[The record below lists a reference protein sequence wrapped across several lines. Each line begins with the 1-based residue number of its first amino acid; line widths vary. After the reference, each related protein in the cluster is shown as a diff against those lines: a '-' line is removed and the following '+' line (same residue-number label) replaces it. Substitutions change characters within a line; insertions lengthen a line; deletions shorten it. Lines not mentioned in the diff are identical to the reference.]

1 MSYEEILYDVSD
13 HVATIT
19 LNCPER
25 MNSFSDTLLTEWADA
40 ITKSAHDEA
49 VRAVIITGTGR
60 AFCAGA
66 NLKARAEQ
74 DKVLRTDATAAERRN
89 GLRFTVHQVARAL
102 HLLDKPYIGAING
115 AAVGAGMDM
124 ASMTDIRIA
133 SDQARFSM
141 SYVNVGLI
149 PVTAAHGSFPD
160 SWGCKRRSNCFGRG
174 SSSVRRRRWRSATC

>member
-1 MSYEEILYDVSD
+1 MSYEEILYDVIA

-60 AFCAGA
+60 AFCSRCPASSRRCAWRPTPSSHGRRQGRPLHEPLPGRPA
-66 NLKARAEQ
+66 PEQKAREG
-74 DKVLRTDATAAERRN
+74 KVLRTDATAAERRN

-102 HLLDKPYIGAING
+102 HLLDKPYIGAIP
-115 AAVGAGMDM
+115 
-124 ASMTDIRIA
+124 
-133 SDQARFSM
+133 AR
-141 SYVNVGLI
+141 
-149 PVTAAHGSFPD
+149 
-160 SWGCKRRSNCFGRG
+160 R
-174 SSSVRRRRWRSATC
+174 